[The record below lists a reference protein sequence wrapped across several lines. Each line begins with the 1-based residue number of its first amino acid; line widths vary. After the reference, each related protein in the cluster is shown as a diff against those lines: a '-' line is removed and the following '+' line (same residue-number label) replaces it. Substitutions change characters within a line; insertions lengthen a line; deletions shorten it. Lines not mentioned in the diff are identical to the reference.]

1 LKGNNEARTLLAF
14 PPEADEPMVQA
25 KIFISFWLKPDMFY
39 NLAIPDI
46 NVGATLNI
54 ICVTSDNNMFLGN

>member
-1 LKGNNEARTLLAF
+1 LAF

-25 KIFISFWLKPDMFY
+25 TIFILFWLKPNMFC
-39 NLAIPDI
+39 NLDIPDI

-54 ICVTSDNNMFLGN
+54 ICVISINNKKYFIQTTHEKKFN